1 MLGGFGINLT
11 QLTGLL
17 CFAAAILACAIA
29 ARRSD
34 RRDARVW
41 WGLAFVNSLFLVEVY
56 IGLRH
61 RIHDHFVARLM
72 ADGEYGQRRGMQEF
86 IIILLATM
94 ALICGGLFVFS
105 RRLGGA
111 VRAAASL
118 TIALAMLFAVE
129 TVSLHALDA
138 IYYRPVGPILLI
150 GWTWAVAAAGICLA
164 ASTVKG

>member
-1 MLGGFGINLT
+1 MLDGFGINLT

-17 CFAAAILACAIA
+17 CFAAAVLACMIA

-41 WGLAFVNSLFLVEVY
+41 WGLAFTNGLFLLEVY
-56 IGLRH
+56 FGLRH
-61 RIHDHFVARLM
+61 RIHDHFVERLM
-72 ADGEYGQRRGMQEF
+72 AEGEYGQRRGMQEF
-86 IIILLATM
+86 IIISLATM
-94 ALICGGLFVFS
+94 ALICGTLFVFS

-111 VRAAASL
+111 VRIAASL

-138 IYYRPVGPILLI
+138 IYYRPIGPILLI
-150 GWTWAVAAAGICLA
+150 GWIWAVAAAGICLA
-164 ASTVKG
+164 AFAAKG